1 MGLFLF
7 GIILPVNENKLTIR
21 INRPVHE
28 VFTFAITPPNSTR
41 WINSIVKEETN
52 EWPISI
58 GTIYKL
64 QDKNGGF
71 SEVVVTAIREN
82 KFVEWVSKD
91 QVYHCRYTFNSIDK
105 NTSEL
110 EYHEWVDE
118 GELEE
123 PFTLDVLEKL
133 KSVVESQ

>member
-1 MGLFLF
+1 
-7 GIILPVNENKLTIR
+7 VKENKLTIR

-41 WINSIVKEETN
+41 WTNSIVKEETN
-52 EWPISI
+52 EWPVRI

-64 QDKNGGF
+64 QDKNGGL
-71 SEVVVTAIREN
+71 SEMVVAVIKKN
-82 KFVEWVSKD
+82 KFVEWVSKN

-133 KSVVESQ
+133 KSVIESQ

>member
-1 MGLFLF
+1 LF
-7 GIILPVNENKLTIR
+7 GIILSVNENRLTIR
-21 INRPVHE
+21 INKPAHE

-41 WINSIVKEETN
+41 WISSVVKEETN
-52 EWPISI
+52 EWPVRI

-64 QDKNGGF
+64 QDKNGKL
-71 SEVVVTAIREN
+71 SEVVVTAIKEN

-91 QVYHCRYTFNSIDK
+91 QVYHCRYTFKSINK

-110 EYHEWVDE
+110 EYYEWVDK

-123 PFTLDVLEKL
+123 PFTLDVLKKL
-133 KSVVESQ
+133 KSVVESQQN